1 MPKAHFICTLL
12 LGPSVWACG
21 SSGSGITTPGTPS
34 TPRVS
39 IVSGAQNKGTSAFS
53 PNPLTLSLANS
64 DAVQWSNDD
73 RPGTQYSSTGA
84 THNITSDDHLFTSG
98 NLAPGASFTTHLSV
112 AGKYAY
118 HCSIHPT
125 MKGTITVTP

>member
-1 MPKAHFICTLL
+1 MSRVHLVALLL
-12 LGPSVWACG
+12 LGPSLWGCG
-21 SSGSGITTPGTPS
+21 SSGSSITTPGTS
-34 TPRVS
+34 SSPRVS
-39 IVSGAQNKGTSAFS
+39 IVSGAQDKGTSAFS
-53 PNPLTLSLANS
+53 PNPLTISLANG

-73 RPGTQYSSTGA
+73 RPGTQYSATGA
-84 THNITSDDHLFTSG
+84 THNITSDDNLFTSG